1 MRQTPSRPKFGCHQH
16 QRGLKQK
23 LKLSKLKFTSRIP
36 TFQIPNLTL
45 EARRKAFAYFG
56 NAAITRPR
64 TNLSFC
70 LVAISLESTTP
81 AVISSQILTL
91 HFFMPSVPV
100 DNRLWPAGSNLITSS
115 LRSTGLENAEPVQHK
130 QVSTNSRGKRYNPHS
145 QKISTLDLIGPSLES
160 D

>member
-1 MRQTPSRPKFGCHQH
+1 MRQTLSRPKFGCHQH

-23 LKLSKLKFTSRIP
+23 LKLSKLKFPSQIP

-45 EARRKAFAYFG
+45 GARRKTFASFG
-56 NAAITRPR
+56 NAAITWPR

-91 HFFMPSVPV
+91 HFRMPSVPV

-115 LRSTGLENAEPVQHK
+115 ALLWETLNRYNTNSLLQIAGDKGTAHILQKFQRST
-130 QVSTNSRGKRYNPHS
+130 
-145 QKISTLDLIGPSLES
+145 
-160 D
+160 